1 MMGQHVPFVPKLGFS
16 CNDPATLQPL
26 ANRLHVDEAGRP
38 GHCASGAKAPV
49 TL

>member
-1 MMGQHVPFVPKLGFS
+1 MMGQQVPFVPKLGFS

-26 ANRLHVDEAGRP
+26 ANRLDVDEA
-38 GHCASGAKAPV
+38 ASGAKAPV